1 MNILIIRLSS
11 LGDIIHTF
19 PMISDIKKNFP
30 DAQID
35 WLVDNS
41 FQDLVAINPNIHEVI
56 NIPLRSWSKHKLSF
70 IHNFRQWKKE
80 IQSKF
85 VNKHYEYIVDSQGL
99 FKSAFLTKLFNGRVY
114 GFGKNSIREKIAT
127 IFYNHKIE
135 IGKNHL
141 ALQKNRLLAAKIF
154 NYRIDQT
161 HVDFGLS
168 GDTASNDGDMGQ
180 NSSSLDA
187 IKLSLDSGKKRVLFF
202 HATSKDSK
210 KYPIKDW
217 VTLAEY
223 LINKQKLNIFSLNIL
238 I

>member
-85 VNKHYEYIVDSQGL
+85 ESILADCLCFVKMLQVAKFDEHCFYLQSIFQVCSQ
-99 FKSAFLTKLFNGRVY
+99 
-114 GFGKNSIREKIAT
+114 
-127 IFYNHKIE
+127 IF
-135 IGKNHL
+135 
-141 ALQKNRLLAAKIF
+141 
-154 NYRIDQT
+154 
-161 HVDFGLS
+161 
-168 GDTASNDGDMGQ
+168 
-180 NSSSLDA
+180 
-187 IKLSLDSGKKRVLFF
+187 
-202 HATSKDSK
+202 
-210 KYPIKDW
+210 W
-217 VTLAEY
+217 
-223 LINKQKLNIFSLNIL
+223 
-238 I
+238 